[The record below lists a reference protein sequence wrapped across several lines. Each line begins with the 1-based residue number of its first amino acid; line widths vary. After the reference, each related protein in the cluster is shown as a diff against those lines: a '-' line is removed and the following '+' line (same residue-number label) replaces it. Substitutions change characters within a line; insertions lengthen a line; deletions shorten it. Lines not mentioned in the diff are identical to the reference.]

1 MIFNNIIRSQSI
13 GSITFTNLVLDCSM
27 VVCEDVLE
35 KIDSHKVELYSRELL
50 SEYHYTR
57 IGMLN
62 KQEGRAAGQGS

>member
-1 MIFNNIIRSQSI
+1 
-13 GSITFTNLVLDCSM
+13 M

-57 IGMLN
+57 IGLLN
-62 KQEGRAAGQGS
+62 KQEGRAAGQES